1 MNLTKLK
8 HDREVKLYKR
18 ERENLQKEF
27 KVKQAHDIEEL
38 RRRVKMD
45 KIMRKVFFHPICFYP
60 RIDQFYRRTQE
71 REGRA

>member
-45 KIMRKVFFHPICFYP
+45 KIMRKVFFIQFVFDIN
-60 RIDQFYRRTQE
+60 IDQFY
-71 REGRA
+71 